1 MLSSLQD
8 LWRPHVRRFLSCF
21 ETAFNR
27 CTCDHWMTCCIHK
40 KWKPHTSERIDLCAF
55 ILASGEVRNLVICQ
69 KNRSAHFLFQKPV
82 SAFIECA
89 AIALSTTARPAH
101 RHRLPALP

>member
-1 MLSSLQD
+1 M
-8 LWRPHVRRFLSCF
+8 
-21 ETAFNR
+21 
-27 CTCDHWMTCCIHK
+27 
-40 KWKPHTSERIDLCAF
+40 CAF

-89 AIALSTTARPAH
+89 AIAL
-101 RHRLPALP
+101 